1 MHAFTIVSLAKRSRR
16 DRDNNNN
23 GGRKV
28 DQPIGSVGGTGGPD
42 DFSGGL
48 DGEEEEVIDMNENV
62 HCVNGYC
69 IDRKYN
75 KLELPTA
82 GKTHVKMNLE
92 VRSQ

>member
-16 DRDNNNN
+16 GDRGDNGRNSRNNE
-23 GGRKV
+23 
-28 DQPIGSVGGTGGPD
+28 PIGGIGSGPGGSGGGGGGTGEP
-42 DFSGGL
+42 
-48 DGEEEEVIDMNENV
+48 GEEEIDMNENV

-92 VRSQ
+92 V